1 MVDQKFIVLIDCIR
15 HIREWEDAHL
25 PGYGTQA
32 GHSLFLEL
40 ASSGG
45 RKTLKEIYLSM
56 TCAESTTRLLLRQL
70 ESDGWIR
77 LTRDPQDQRL
87 REFQP
92 TEKFNALVIEWL
104 RVVVLG
110 LTQAREHLDL
120 QALDIRSEQGQQA

>member
-1 MVDQKFIVLIDCIR
+1 MVDQKFIILIDCIR
-15 HIREWEDAHL
+15 RIRQWEDVHL
-25 PGYGTQA
+25 PSYGTQA

-40 ASSGG
+40 ASSEG
-45 RKTLKEIYLSM
+45 RKTLKELYLSM

-77 LTRDPQDQRL
+77 LTRDPHDQRL

-104 RVVVLG
+104 RFVVTG
-110 LTQAREHLDL
+110 LTQARDHLDL
-120 QALDIRSEQGQQA
+120 QGLDTHSKQER